1 MELVV
6 SRASRLARLMW
17 YDGYGFHAG
26 VAQLVE
32 YLPSKQGVAGSSPV
46 SRSKSLEF
54 QPQAL
59 CTKWFQ
65 AVPLE
70 PSEMRTKFARN
81 GERIRALLFALLFSL

>member
-6 SRASRLARLMW
+6 SRTARLARLMW

-54 QPQAL
+54 RLSRRSRPLRRLGVRAPTSAYAQIAPN
-59 CTKWFQ
+59 
-65 AVPLE
+65 AVQI
-70 PSEMRTKFARN
+70 AREC
-81 GERIRALLFALLFSL
+81 GRMGG